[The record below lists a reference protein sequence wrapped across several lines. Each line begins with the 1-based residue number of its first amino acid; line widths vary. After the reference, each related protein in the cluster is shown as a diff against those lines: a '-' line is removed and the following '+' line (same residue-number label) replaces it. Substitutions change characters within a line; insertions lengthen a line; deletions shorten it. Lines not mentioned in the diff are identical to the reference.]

1 MSGSAYKG
9 NNLITMAYSIGL
21 LRNIVIC
28 GSPKRA
34 ADKQRCSSKALT
46 NDSHALPWAS
56 VGNICESLLVYLLV
70 MLLLIDTWQ

>member
-1 MSGSAYKG
+1 MLAWLVVPELVKMGQ
-9 NNLITMAYSIGL
+9 IGL
-21 LRNIVIC
+21 ILRKLVV
-28 GSPKRA
+28 SDRA

-70 MLLLIDTWQ
+70 MLLLIDTRHY